1 MKKITFVR
9 RQYTPYGGGE
19 RYLQSLKDEIQKR
32 GVETEMLHLEQPKWM
47 PSWVKFPYYDH
58 QACSIKGERFYF
70 SLDRLSC
77 LDIFNAGGG
86 THKAFLQT
94 KGFSL
99 NPLHPVYLWMEKRT
113 FENARHIIAVSKFV
127 KEEIVSIYKIP
138 AEKISVV
145 YNGID
150 IEKYDEAEY
159 RSAKQRIKEK
169 FGLEDGV
176 ITFLFVGSG
185 FKRKG
190 GEEFLRILSKIKKP
204 FQAFMVGK
212 EKDLEHYKT
221 LADKLN
227 IAERVVFAGP
237 QKDPRDFYYVSDIFL
252 FPTHYEPFGNVILEA
267 MNFKNLVITTKQCGA
282 GEILESE
289 FLMETPTDYNIVE
302 RIESYMDNGELLRLE
317 KEKNYSIVQ
326 DYTIEK
332 NADETLRII
341 EALMKSSETGS
352 HLS

>member
-19 RYLQSLKDEIQKR
+19 RYLQSLRDEIQKQ
-32 GVETEMLHLEQPKWM
+32 GFETEILHLEQPKWI
-47 PSWVKFPYYDH
+47 PSWIKFPYYDH
-58 QACSIKGERFYF
+58 QACSIKKDRFYF

-86 THKAFLQT
+86 THKAFLKT
-94 KGFSL
+94 KGFSM
-99 NPLHPVYLWMEKRT
+99 NPMHPVYLWMEKKT
-113 FENARHIIAVSKFV
+113 FENTRHIIAVSKFV
-127 KEEIVSIYKIP
+127 KEEIVSIYNIP
-138 AEKISVV
+138 AEKVSVV

-150 IEKYDEAEY
+150 IEVYEEVVY
-159 RSAKQRIKEK
+159 QSAKQRIKEK

-190 GEEFLRILSKIKKP
+190 CEEFLRILSKIKKP
-204 FQAFMVGK
+204 FQAFIVGK
-212 EKDLEHYKT
+212 EKNLEYYKT
-221 LADKLN
+221 LAKKLN
-227 IAERVVFAGP
+227 IVDRVIFAGP

-282 GEILESE
+282 GEILNSE
-289 FLMETPTDYNIVE
+289 FLMENPKDYQIVNLVA
-302 RIESYMDNGELLRLE
+302 SYMDDSERLKQE
-317 KEKNYSIVQ
+317 KEKNYRNVQ
-326 DYTIEK
+326 QYSMEN
-332 NADETLRII
+332 NADRTLDII
-341 EALMKSSETGS
+341 VSLMKAEQ
-352 HLS
+352 

>member
-1 MKKITFVR
+1 MTKITFVR

-19 RYLQSLKDEIQKR
+19 RYLQSLRDEIQKQ
-32 GVETEMLHLEQPKWM
+32 GYETEILHLEQPKWM
-47 PSWVKFPYYDH
+47 PSWMKFPYYDY
-58 QACSIKGERFYF
+58 QACSIKRDRFYF

-113 FENARHIIAVSKFV
+113 LENARHIIAVSKFV
-127 KEEIVSIYKIP
+127 KKEIVSIYNISP
-138 AEKISVV
+138 EKISVV

-150 IEKYDEAEY
+150 IEVYEETTSQA
-159 RSAKQRIKEK
+159 AKQRIKET
-169 FGLEDGV
+169 FGLADDV

-190 GEEFLRILSKIKKP
+190 GKEFLQVLSKVKKP

-212 EKDLEHYKT
+212 EKNLEYYKV
-221 LADKLN
+221 LAEKLN
-227 IAERVVFAGP
+227 IADKVIFTGP

-252 FPTHYEPFGNVILEA
+252 FPTQYEPFGNVILEA

-282 GEILESE
+282 GEILQNE
-289 FLMETPTDYNIVE
+289 FLMENPMDYKIVDL
-302 RIESYMDNGELLRLE
+302 IESYIDDKGRLSQE
-317 KEKNYSIVQ
+317 KEKNYLDVKKYS
-326 DYTIEK
+326 IEK
-332 NADETLRII
+332 NANETLNIMTS
-341 EALMKSSETGS
+341 LMDVEK
-352 HLS
+352 

>member
-1 MKKITFVR
+1 MRKKITFVR

-19 RYLQSLKDEIQKR
+19 RYLQSLNDAMQKR
-32 GVETEMLHLEQPKWM
+32 GVDTEILHLEQPKWM
-47 PSWVKFPYYDH
+47 PSWIKFPYYDH

-99 NPLHPVYLWMEKRT
+99 NPLHPVYLWMEKKT

-127 KEEIVSIYKIP
+127 KEEIVSIYDIP
-138 AEKISVV
+138 DDKVSVV

-150 IEKYDEAEY
+150 IEVYEETEY
-159 RSAKQRIKEK
+159 QSAKQRIKEK
-169 FGLEDGV
+169 FDLEDDV
-176 ITFLFVGSG
+176 ITVLFVGSG

-190 GEEFLRILSKIKKP
+190 GEEFLRILSKLKKP

-212 EKDLEHYKT
+212 EKNLEYYKA
-221 LADKLN
+221 LAKKLN
-227 IAERVVFAGP
+227 IADRVVFAGP

-282 GEILESE
+282 GEILENK
-289 FLMETPTDYNIVE
+289 FLMETPTDYSIVE
-302 RIESYMDNGELLRLE
+302 RIESYMDNRELLRQE
-317 KEKNYSIVQ
+317 KEKNYRDVQ

-332 NADETLRII
+332 NADETLSII
-341 EALMKSSETGS
+341 VSLMKEEQ
-352 HLS
+352 